1 MKIQINNF
9 GPINKF
15 EVDLTKDLIAVYGK
29 NNIGKSY
36 ALSLIYLLIKNLSIF
51 RSQLSQYPILISPN
65 KSNDLKKLIEERAED
80 WLYIYFITNLVN
92 SIKQSFGTI
101 INQHTQKQV
110 NISISNKNII
120 LNIKINKK
128 MAYFID
134 FDINY
139 NIQIKDSN
147 RREKFFEKDNNI
159 TLYLKSN
166 SNYDEVIK
174 EFILA
179 KLIDFTE
186 NLSIPLFLPASR
198 SGLYQSMN
206 SFNQIFAEL
215 SQKKLELKSKIGIP
229 TYTEPV
235 ADFYLSL
242 TSIRSNHNDR
252 ENKFSKLIHK
262 IEKNILHGSIEF
274 NQERKE
280 LFFQDN
286 ESKLNLALS
295 QTSSMVSELAPFV
308 GLIKFPHSDK
318 LNSNFIFIEE
328 PEVHLHPEIQVKLS
342 EIFVEL
348 INSGCKIIMISHSNY
363 IFNKLNNLV
372 LEGKLDNNKYA
383 PYILEQ
389 TENGSITKLMKIDE
403 LGVEDENFTD
413 VSEKLYNERMQ
424 IIDKLNKESNEKK

>member
-1 MKIQINNF
+1 MKIQIRDF

-51 RSQLSQYPILISPN
+51 RSQLYQYPILISPT
-65 KSNDLKKLIEERAED
+65 KSNDLKKLIEERVEN
-80 WLYIYFITNLVN
+80 WFYIYFLTNFEN
-92 SIKQSFGTI
+92 SIKQSFGNI
-101 INQHTQKQV
+101 INQYTKKQV
-110 NISISNKNII
+110 NISISNKNMI

-128 MAYFID
+128 MEYRIN

-139 NIQIKDSN
+139 NIELKESS
-147 RREKFFEKDNNI
+147 RREKFLEKDNNI

-179 KLIDFTE
+179 KLIDFTK

-274 NQERKE
+274 NQARKE

-286 ESKLNLALS
+286 ESKLTLTLS

-308 GLIKFPHSDK
+308 GLIKFPHSNELDSK
-318 LNSNFIFIEE
+318 FIFVEE
-328 PEVHLHPEIQVKLS
+328 PEVHLHPEIQVRLI
-342 EIFVEL
+342 EFLAEL
-348 INSGCKIIMISHSNY
+348 TKIGMKVFFITHSNY
-363 IFNKLNNLV
+363 IFNQLNNLILNKDIDYNKICPIILKKNGLGSFSTM
-372 LEGKLDNNKYA
+372 LE
-383 PYILEQ
+383 
-389 TENGSITKLMKIDE
+389 IDD

-413 VSEKLYNERMQ
+413 TNEKLYYDQ
-424 IIDKLNKESNEKK
+424 LKIIDKLNNDKKN